1 MTKALAFVF
10 AMLVPLPGMAASQ
23 AVTWTGWFADE
34 ACAKGRVAS
43 GVISFT
49 NPDCAEKCIKNGS
62 APVFISEQAKAM
74 YKVVDYSG
82 VVENLGWK
90 LEITGTV
97 NDDAKTVSVTSVKKL
112 SEVVSKCYRP
122 KRKQ

>member
-10 AMLVPLPGMAASQ
+10 AMSVPLPGAASQ

-97 NDDAKTVSVTSVKKL
+97 NDDAKTISVTSVKKL

>member
-1 MTKALAFVF
+1 MNKALAIVF
-10 AMLVPLPGMAASQ
+10 AVLAPLPGMAASQ

-34 ACAKGRVAS
+34 GCAKGRVAA

-49 NPDCAEKCIKNGS
+49 NPDCAAKCIKDGS

-74 YKVVDYSG
+74 FKVVDYPA

-97 NDDAKTVSVTSVKKL
+97 NEDAKTISVTSVKRL
-112 SEVVSKCYRP
+112 EEVVSKCYRP